1 MKSNSST
8 KDFVLMALFAA
19 IICLLAFVPYLGYI
33 PLGVINATTIHIPV
47 IIGSLFLGPKKGAV
61 LGGVF
66 GLTSLLNNTFKG
78 GLTAFVFSPFY
89 SVNIEGTPVLSAF
102 KSLLICFVPRILIG
116 VAAYY
121 ACALLYRVLKG
132 KMRGS
137 LYIAAGL
144 AGSLTNTLLVMHG
157 IFLLFGNAYAAAK
170 GMEFNALYYSILG
183 IIGANG
189 VPEAIVAS
197 LLTAAA
203 CPVLRRIR
211 PLYCE
216 QSCSKRSEG

>member
-47 IIGSLFLGPKKGAV
+47 IIGSLFLGPKRGAV

-132 KMRGS
+132 KMRAA

-216 QSCSKRSEG
+216 QSRSKRSEG